1 MNRETEYRGKTMQ
14 EDKWVYGFLDYRY
27 DSFYIHE
34 VWDIAPTRE
43 NPGGNLGSEYHEV
56 IPSTVGEYTGLKDT
70 HGVKIFEGDIYHW
83 GCFAQ
88 NDREKFGERP
98 WDNLPEGVD
107 PNDLS
112 TVSENVF
119 PVEWD
124 FALLLNLEQ
133 VITENPDVIGVE
145 VIGSIHDTEEQ

>member
-1 MNRETEYRGKTMQ
+1 MNRETEFRGKRV
-14 EDKWVYGFLDYRY
+14 DNSAWVYGYYVHEIMTGRA
-27 DSFYIHE
+27 YIYTGR
-34 VWDIAPTRE
+34 APYCGT
-43 NPGGNLGSEYHEV
+43 NVHEV
-56 IPSTVGEYTGLKDT
+56 IPSTVGEYTGLKDKN
-70 HGVKIFEGDIYHW
+70 GVKIFEGDVYHW

-145 VIGSIHDTEEQ
+145 VIGSIHDTEEQAK